1 MIYDT
6 LAHFIKMGGT
16 VFFTG
21 FFVLAIV
28 YALWP
33 KNKARFDRAA
43 QLPLN
48 EDDRPIVGDN
58 HV

>member
-1 MIYDT
+1 MSYDV
-6 LAHFIKMGGT
+6 LAHFIKIGGT

-21 FFVLAIV
+21 FFTLAIV

-43 QLPLN
+43 QLPLT
-48 EDDRPIVGDN
+48 EDDRPIEGDN

>member
-1 MIYDT
+1 MSYDS
-6 LAHFIKMGGT
+6 LAHIVKISGT

-21 FFVLAIV
+21 FFILTIV

-43 QLPLN
+43 QLPLL
-48 EDDRPIVGDN
+48 DN
-58 HV
+58 DHPEI

>member
-1 MIYDT
+1 MSYDV

-21 FFVLAIV
+21 FFVCAII

-33 KNKARFDRAA
+33 KNKTRFERAA
-43 QLPLN
+43 QLPLLN
-48 EDDRPIVGDN
+48 DDRPEI
-58 HV
+58 

>member
-1 MIYDT
+1 MSYDV

-21 FFVLAIV
+21 FFALAIV

-33 KNKARFDRAA
+33 KNKSRFDRAA

-48 EDDRPIVGDN
+48 EDDRPINGDS